1 MKKTIDHEIQAFHDA
16 QKALIQPRLDALK
29 ADGVF
34 VEIIASPC
42 SHGFR
47 DQGYAPEAVE
57 SFAKMKR
64 EYPLWGWC
72 DVTIRLSKQLEPFG
86 PVVAGCA
93 HVGGCSYDDQYD
105 FIYGSG
111 FVDEMLEEAIT
122 ALNSAINDELDSQD

>member
-1 MKKTIDHEIQAFHDA
+1 MKKTIDPEVAAYQAE

-64 EYPLWGWC
+64 KYPL
-72 DVTIRLSKQLEPFG
+72 
-86 PVVAGCA
+86 
-93 HVGGCSYDDQYD
+93 
-105 FIYGSG
+105 
-111 FVDEMLEEAIT
+111 
-122 ALNSAINDELDSQD
+122 